1 MGMPI
6 QQGTGPGRFNQAKL
20 NWDRLTEGWMGNV
33 IYVIIGFLV
42 AVAINE
48 GLKPMLHT
56 DTPVVAVFSESMV
69 PNLQKGDLI
78 IVEGAGFY
86 NVGEIVIYSAPVYKY
101 PIIHRIIELREGG
114 VITKGD
120 NNASPDPWVTP
131 QSSIHGKTV
140 LRIPLLGWVKVLA
153 YELLGLA

>member
-1 MGMPI
+1 MDMPI
-6 QQGTGPGRFNQAKL
+6 QQKQEPSGFRRAKL
-20 NWDRLTEGWMGNV
+20 KWDKLTEGWFGNV
-33 IYVIIGFLV
+33 IYIVIGFVIALT
-42 AVAINE
+42 INE
-48 GLKPMLHT
+48 GLKPVLNT

-69 PNLQKGDLI
+69 PNLEKGDLI

-86 NVGEIVIYSAPVYKY
+86 NVGDIVVYSTPVYNY
-101 PIIHRIIELREGG
+101 PIIHRIIEVREEG

-120 NNASPDPWVTP
+120 NNYSPDPWVTP
-131 QSSIHGKTV
+131 QSLIHGKAA